1 MVHARPVGP
10 RMNGTGSDLG
20 APCGSVGQALA
31 HYARRRPTSVA
42 VAHRDGCVTYRSL
55 AAHVLAVMDDLTTR
69 GIRSG
74 QVLGVETADRTV
86 HLLILLAAEA
96 MGVTTMSLTPSELG
110 PPANLDRLCDRI
122 IVSQPHVAA
131 GPDRR
136 LVMPADWIASIMA
149 RPLIDGRL
157 DELGREPEPE
167 GLVRLIKSSGTT
179 GAPKVMGMTHRV
191 QQRVVHKYQVH
202 IPAWARSPL
211 NYLCLYHFTVR
222 ASHVRA
228 LLTLQL
234 GGTIHLTGADAVWDL
249 IASGTG
255 NYAVLLTGDLERL
268 VRTAPHGRGPF
279 ALYLDVIGAAVPPR
293 LRQETR
299 AKLTEDIVVTY
310 SSNEVNRI
318 SVVDD
323 DNIGTLFPDVRIRI
337 VDEQGRR
344 VKLGQPGLIRIK
356 TDTMTAGYLNA
367 PELTRAVFVDGWFHT
382 SDVGFQPAKGKLVVL
397 GREDDMLNI
406 GGLKIAPGPIEQT
419 LKAIDGISDVLVTSI
434 DDHLETRIMLVAIET
449 APGADAAYVTH
460 MAKPVIQS
468 QVTYF
473 QLVVLSAFPRTETG
487 KVRREAVKDLY
498 RRHAQSL

>member
-1 MVHARPVGP
+1 MQWSGSESFASIGQCLAHHARRQPSFVALVH
-10 RMNGTGSDLG
+10 R
-20 APCGSVGQALA
+20 SVPFSYRALA
-31 HYARRRPTSVA
+31 AQV
-42 VAHRDGCVTYRSL
+42 V
-55 AAHVLAVMDDLTTR
+55 AVMDDLAVAGLR
-69 GIRSG
+69 PG
-74 QVLGVETADRTV
+74 QVVGVEATDRHL

-96 MGVTTMSLTPSELG
+96 LGLTTMSVTASELG
-110 PPANLDRLCDRI
+110 PPAALDRLCDRI
-122 IVSQPHVAA
+122 LASHPVSGVPSE
-131 GPDRR
+131 RR
-136 LVMPADWIASIMA
+136 LTMPERWLEQIVG
-149 RPLIDGRL
+149 RPVRERRFA
-157 DELGREPEPE
+157 ELEAEPVPNA
-167 GLVRLIKSSGTT
+167 LVRLIKSSGTS

-191 QQRVVHKYQVH
+191 QQAVIGKTLSCM
-202 IPAWARSPL
+202 PAWLRAHPD
-211 NYLCLYHFTVR
+211 YLCLYGFTVR
-222 ASHVRA
+222 AAHTRA
-228 LLTLQL
+228 LLTLQC
-234 GGTIHLTGADAVWDL
+234 GGTIHLTAADALWAQ
-249 IASGTG
+249 ISRGTG
-255 NYAVLLTGDLERL
+255 NYALFVSGDLERF
-268 VRTAPHGRGPF
+268 VRSVPFGQAPPS
-279 ALYLDVIGAAVPPR
+279 LYLDVIGSAVPPQ
-293 LRQETR
+293 LREQVC
-299 AKLTEDIVVTY
+299 AKLTEHLVVTY

-323 DNIGTLFPDVRIRI
+323 DNVGTLFPDVRIRI